1 MTDLKA
7 KQRSLLIE
15 WKMVV
20 HELDRRHGSV
30 NSKIKMYQ
38 ISDDLITKHRGFM
51 SSYATAKQNI
61 EKRFHDSQYDP
72 PDDAI
77 EAAKKELTVVLEQQE
92 EFGEYAKLKDKQQ
105 TLIDEWKMILFE
117 LDRSHCRY
125 VNQLKFCQLSDDLAG
140 KHKDL
145 LAAYDQTKQDI
156 EKRFNDPQ
164 YDPPLD
170 ALETARKEVSHQLDR
185 EVEFAALARLKDK
198 QKTLLD
204 EWKFIAAEFD
214 QRHDLIMKRPMS
226 MCNYLKRKYDQLLL
240 GYVQA
245 KQSIERRFENP
256 QYNPPDDALET
267 AKKVLTIHLEKEE
280 GFVDHVQE

>member
-7 KQRSLLIE
+7 KQKSLLIE

-20 HELDRRHGSV
+20 FELERRHSSV
-30 NSKIKMYQ
+30 NSRIKMYQ
-38 ISDDLITKHRGFM
+38 ISDDLITKHKNFM
-51 SSYATAKQNI
+51 SSYAKAKQNI

-72 PDDAI
+72 PDDAV
-77 EAAKKELTVVLEQQE
+77 ELAKKELTALIEQE
-92 EFGEYAKLKDKQQ
+92 EEFAEYAKLKDKQQ

-117 LDRSHCRY
+117 LDRNHCRY

-145 LAAYDQTKQDI
+145 LGAYDQTKQDI

-164 YDPPLD
+164 YDPPID
-170 ALETARKEVSHQLDR
+170 ALETARKEVSHQIDR

-204 EWKFIAAEFD
+204 EWKFVVAEFD
-214 QRHDLIMKRPMS
+214 QRHDLVMNRPMS
-226 MCNYLKRKYDQLLL
+226 MCNYLKRKHDQLLL